1 MVFGVRTNG
10 KREGT
15 PSKAVLLLHVN
26 VNTCSMFHDELLQ
39 YTELLEKILHA
50 EKDAHVTAESEAG
63 SGHISTHF
71 FKCSSFF
78 FFFFVTFPQVSICSL
93 KNVARRHSSCRF

>member
-78 FFFFVTFPQVSICSL
+78 FFFFCHLPPSKYMFPKKCCQKAFQL
-93 KNVARRHSSCRF
+93 